1 MKASVLPRRCSA
13 MPDQLP
19 TVSIGT
25 VIFSHLRLRAAQRA
39 LSRLLLSQKCSVLA
53 CQAFGTCREARP
65 TTWCNQVRGEPV
77 GHEQAEDAAM
87 EQGVAIEIGEAF
99 PRDDRPHEGGW

>member
-1 MKASVLPRRCSA
+1 MNASVLPRRCSA

-25 VIFSHLRLRAAQRA
+25 VILSHCACAPRKAP
-39 LSRLLLSQKCSVLA
+39 LSRLLLSQKCSVLV

-65 TTWCNQVRGEPV
+65 TTWCIRCAINQLGMNRLSMPPWNS
-77 GHEQAEDAAM
+77 AS
-87 EQGVAIEIGEAF
+87 
-99 PRDDRPHEGGW
+99 R